1 MGSASSPREAQAPCS
16 CAQPRVTVRRHL
28 QWKGTSRWPT
38 SGSSCL
44 GCLSS
49 IRLEDALRRRASR
62 ARKIRTARTE
72 KKRRRRRARAT
83 ERRRIKKGN
92 EKKKRSVKRR
102 KRRNARRRRKR
113 RRRRRRRRS
122 AKRRDWRRRARRI
135 K

>member
-1 MGSASSPREAQAPCS
+1 MGCS
-16 CAQPRVTVRRHL
+16 CAQPRVTVQRHL

-38 SGSSCL
+38 FGSSCL

-49 IRLEDALRRRASR
+49 TKLEDALRRRASR

-92 EKKKRSVKRR
+92 ERKKRR
-102 KRRNARRRRKR
+102 KRRNAKRRRKR

-122 AKRRDWRRRARRI
+122 AKRRG
-135 K
+135 